1 MGRPDPPT
9 AIFAMSNMMMPGV
22 LQALADLGLKVP
34 KDVSVIGIDDFDTA
48 PIMNPP
54 LTVVAVPIAEVAKS
68 AISTLLDEIATHRPP
83 GGGREIYSPEL
94 IVRSSTRAI

>member
-1 MGRPDPPT
+1 MGQPDPPT
-9 AIFAMSNMMMPGV
+9 ATSAMSNVMMLGV

-34 KDVSVIGIDDFDTA
+34 KDVSVIGIDTA

-54 LTVVAVPIAEVAKS
+54 LTVVAVPIAEIAKS